1 MRVKDIQ
8 LFLIKQNKKIFK
20 NNKIKRKN
28 NFGIWLQKTLLSQS
42 EWKCKFNQKLIYN
55 LQNKKT
61 YQETLAKINY
71 IKGLLSKIK
80 NDIKNNILNIN
91 GKNTSNNWQ
100 QYNNYT
106 NNIANKIQTL
116 FRILKA
122 NKEKKD

>member
-1 MRVKDIQ
+1 M
-8 LFLIKQNKKIFK
+8 
-20 NNKIKRKN
+20 
-28 NFGIWLQKTLLSQS
+28 
-42 EWKCKFNQKLIYN
+42 
-55 LQNKKT
+55 
-61 YQETLAKINY
+61 AKINY

-80 NDIKNNILNIN
+80 DTGNDKILNIN

-122 NKEKKD
+122 NKEKTD